1 MHINGAEEEIL
12 GKNSHQEAIK
22 FWQQIEKEIG
32 KEILGKEMCEYR
44 SGYSDLEPRTWGLLY
59 FTDSS
64 LYFQTFPKKSFWSSL
79 LGGSQNEYSGE
90 VRRLQICWDSVKE
103 IKLPSQKKSFLSKLL
118 LPDYQVSIKFQQDG
132 IDKILILL
140 IYSHSTRESIVQY
153 FQEYQHKNIL

>member
-1 MHINGAEEEIL
+1 MHVKQDEEALL
-12 GKNSHQEAIK
+12 GKNNEQGATK

-32 KEILGKEMCEYR
+32 EEILGKEMCEYR

-79 LGGSQNEYSGE
+79 LGGSQSEFRGE
-90 VRRLQICWDSVKE
+90 ARRFQICWDSVKE
-103 IKLPSQKKSFLSKLL
+103 IKLPSHNKSFLSKLL

-132 IDKILILL
+132 IEKILILL
-140 IYSHSTRESIVQY
+140 IYSHSTRENIVQC
-153 FQEYQHKNIL
+153 FQKYQHENIL